1 MVFLAGTAY
10 VFCTGSVVSAAPPAS
25 SRRTGNRRC
34 LITSAMRDL
43 PLRLRI
49 TNALGGA
56 GTYFKHDLG
65 CDPTAGERVVRT
77 GGHQSVSPKPAG
89 EAIAHAAFFK
99 PDARARRNPP
109 ASSRAPFPLLE
120 RGTVAQDGE

>member
-56 GTYFKHDLG
+56 GTYFKRHDG
-65 CDPTAGERVVRT
+65 ETIWDAIQRQASGWFEPAGT
-77 GGHQSVSPKPAG
+77 NPFHQSQQGK
-89 EAIAHAAFFK
+89 
-99 PDARARRNPP
+99 R
-109 ASSRAPFPLLE
+109 
-120 RGTVAQDGE
+120 